1 MKLILFKAFLRE
13 YKTNPKIAMMR
24 CFIMTF
30 KYSGIFITGV
40 KAEDFSFNVYSERE
54 KEREREKK
62 KERQR
67 GRKKKEREKEQKYLL
82 FDESVVVRERE
93 WEMKIVSS
101 WRITIGFEWEDTCQ

>member
-54 KEREREKK
+54 REREEKEERKTEREKKRKKKRERKKDIERKKEKERERES
-62 KERQR
+62 
-67 GRKKKEREKEQKYLL
+67 RKNEKIEQK
-82 FDESVVVRERE
+82 S
-93 WEMKIVSS
+93 
-101 WRITIGFEWEDTCQ
+101 Q